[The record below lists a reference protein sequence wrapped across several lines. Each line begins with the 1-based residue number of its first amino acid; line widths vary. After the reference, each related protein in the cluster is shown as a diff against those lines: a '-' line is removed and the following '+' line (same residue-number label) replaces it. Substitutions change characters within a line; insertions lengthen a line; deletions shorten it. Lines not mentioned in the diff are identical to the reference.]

1 MSLPAE
7 PVLSHPARPWHPSR
21 AQATA
26 RAHAGAGRM
35 IRIAITAEAHE
46 AIAATL
52 PFGSVSFE
60 RD

>member
-1 MSLPAE
+1 L
-7 PVLSHPARPWHPSR
+7 RRPSR
-21 AQATA
+21 AETAA

-35 IRIAITAEAHE
+35 IGITITAEAYE

-60 RD
+60 RG

>member
-1 MSLPAE
+1 VRAGAI
-7 PVLSHPARPWHPSR
+7 LSHSARPLRRPSR
-21 AQATA
+21 AETAA

-35 IRIAITAEAHE
+35 IGITITAEAYE

>member
-1 MSLPAE
+1 VGAGAILSRPAQ
-7 PVLSHPARPWHPSR
+7 PLRPSR

-35 IRIAITAEAHE
+35 IRIAITAEAYE

>member
-1 MSLPAE
+1 MRAGAI
-7 PVLSHPARPWHPSR
+7 LSHPARPLRPRGRRLRRGSML
-21 AQATA
+21 AL
-26 RAHAGAGRM
+26 RM
-35 IRIAITAEAHE
+35 IGITITAEAYE

>member
-1 MSLPAE
+1 MRAGAI
-7 PVLSHPARPWHPSR
+7 LSHPARPLRPSR

-35 IRIAITAEAHE
+35 IGITITAEAYE
-46 AIAATL
+46 AIARTL
-52 PFGSVSFE
+52 ALGSVSLE